1 MEIVHDPSLDPREPR
16 EGDLEVFEGLEP
28 GDSVKF
34 FEWPVEPLTV
44 LGWEDDENV
53 GERLRVKAEGSESF
67 LYRVEDHLWHYV
79 PEEDTTK
86 SIIRSQFRISCWS
99 SPRKPELTN

>member
-1 MEIVHDPSLDPREPR
+1 
-16 EGDLEVFEGLEP
+16 
-28 GDSVKF
+28 VKF

-53 GERLRVKAEGSESF
+53 AERLRVEAAGSESF

-79 PEEDTTK
+79 PEKEYDEENNPFPV
-86 SIIRSQFRISCWS
+86 QNFVLVE
-99 SPRKPELTN
+99 PQQA